1 MTILSKSRI
10 QPLAILLAL
19 FSASCDD
26 RVPDDVPP
34 EFELVHMEE
43 HLRFGERGRLC
54 RQWNEERAD
63 RIDKARRAGQ
73 TAIIDAIKAD
83 RDPLEEARKAAEAD
97 QWGLISTY
105 EMGGGRA
112 YDVDCVVGVG
122 VGGDPSIVRA
132 YRVVSDVPGSCETS
146 GANGDCAIDAK
157 LDAFAP
163 VYNRAIVSH
172 PRYPNRDFCRVQN
185 DNVVSPQPRSDRSD
199 ILPSQTRDRQGPL
212 PKPFEYPLGFA
223 DLDQSEPPRT
233 IGEAARRGDIVAMKG
248 FAANDPESL
257 LRIDQFGRTPI
268 VWAMDRGHVEAVAWL
283 LERGASP
290 DGGDCRAAEHNLF
303 EMALFKGNEEA
314 AQIILD
320 ATPLRRR
327 REKWTSY
334 DLFAAATGG
343 SSNFLRRML
352 NEKHEGVNRVEP
364 ERGWNFP
371 PATARILAE
380 YRASLCPNSADAAG
394 ARITMVSRYGG
405 ERERSEQIPNP
416 NPGHL
421 YVTVSRNAGPQYLVL
436 NAYRTNIWHID
447 LEPGAK
453 VSGVFMTA
461 YDPQRIEGL
470 GRNTPVVSNFIGNLC
485 EPPAHNLAWPSNSA
499 EQKQLIRR
507 IERLLERKVYRV
519 IADQDRVKL

>member
-10 QPLAILLAL
+10 QLLAMLLAL
-19 FSASCDD
+19 FSAGCDD
-26 RVPDDVPP
+26 RVSDDIPP
-34 EFELVHMEE
+34 EFELEHMEE

-54 RQWNEERAD
+54 RQWNEDRAD
-63 RIDKARRAGQ
+63 RSDEARSNGQ
-73 TAIIDAIKAD
+73 AAIINAVKAN
-83 RDPLEEARKAAEAD
+83 RDPLEEARKAAEAG

-105 EMGGGRA
+105 EMGGGHA
-112 YDVDCVVGVG
+112 YGVDCVAGVG
-122 VGGDPSIVRA
+122 VGGESSIVRA
-132 YRVVSDVPGSCETS
+132 YRVFSDVGGSCETF

-157 LDAFAP
+157 LDTFAP

-185 DNVVSPQPRSDRSD
+185 NNAISPQPRSSGSD
-199 ILPSQTRDRQGPL
+199 ILPSQTRDQQGPL
-212 PKPFEYPLGFA
+212 PKPFEYPLGFG

-248 FAANDPESL
+248 FAASDPEGL
-257 LRIDQFGRTPI
+257 LKIGQFGRTPV
-268 VWAMDRGHVEAVAWL
+268 VWAMDRGHVKAVAWL

-290 DGGDCRAAEHNLF
+290 DGGDCGAAGHNLF

-314 AQIILD
+314 AQLILD
-320 ATPLRRR
+320 ATPERRR
-327 REKWTSY
+327 RVRWSSY

-343 SSNFLRRML
+343 ASNFLRRML

-371 PATARILAE
+371 SATARILAE
-380 YRASLCPNSADAAG
+380 YRASLCPDPADATG
-394 ARITMVSRYGG
+394 ARITMVSLYGG
-405 ERERSEQIPNP
+405 EQERSEQIPNP

-421 YVTVSRNAGPQYLVL
+421 YVTVSRDAGPQYLVL

-453 VSGVFMTA
+453 VSGVLMTA
-461 YDPQRIEGL
+461 YDPQRVEGL
-470 GRNTPVVSNFIGNLC
+470 DRNTPMASNYIGNMC

-499 EQKQLIRR
+499 EQKQLLKR
-507 IERLLERKVYRV
+507 IERLLKRKVDRV
-519 IADQDRVKL
+519 ISAQDRVKL